1 MKKSVGSI
9 LFVFVSCI
17 YFFVFQNV
25 GTLTDLDKLYLALAE
40 VKKEHYFNTLC
51 FGLGINSLNALENYT
66 IGSDKAQSRIISST
80 DLADLKEELKNRL
93 FSFYQLSEVPDQIHK
108 GKNRISTS
116 SIKAI
121 PEVAKFG
128 RATVIS
134 SFVFNK

>member
-25 GTLTDLDKLYLALAE
+25 GTLTDLDKLYMALAE
-40 VKKEHYFNTLC
+40 VKKEHLFNTLY
-51 FGLGINSLNALENYT
+51 FGLGINSLNALENYS

-93 FSFYQLSEVPDQIHK
+93 FSFYQLAEVPVHIHVY
-108 GKNRISTS
+108 T
-116 SIKAI
+116 AHHLAF
-121 PEVAKFG
+121 P
-128 RATVIS
+128 T
-134 SFVFNK
+134 

>member
-25 GTLTDLDKLYLALAE
+25 GTLTDLDKLYMALAE
-40 VKKEHYFNTLC
+40 VKKEHLFNTLC
-51 FGLGINSLNALENYT
+51 FGLGINSLNALENYS

-93 FSFYQLSEVPDQIHK
+93 FSFYQLAEVPVHIHVY
-108 GKNRISTS
+108 T
-116 SIKAI
+116 AHHL
-121 PEVAKFG
+121 
-128 RATVIS
+128 
-134 SFVFNK
+134 SFPT